1 MSENKVNNLKALINR
16 LFADNQEQREGLI
29 QLMDIIKQGSERGI
43 EVLEMVIVFIG
54 VIRTKSKDRNDFNT
68 IIEGCKV
75 LAPDVVLE
83 AVHI

>member
-1 MSENKVNNLKALINR
+1 MSENKVNNLRALINR

-43 EVLEMVIVFIG
+43 EVLEMLIVFIG